1 MTYWECVLCALQGW
15 AKLYL
20 FLFYDFY
27 WQMEDLPKVKIA
39 SFVILSWFV
48 SCLIFC
54 LIICCQHDIF
64 GSQEQD
70 TAVKGVTGHEKEGGD
85 LFTERIEW
93 GENLRKLWL

>member
-1 MTYWECVLCALQGW
+1 MCHLSYSHVQRVNPQAMTRTYVTYWECVFCALQGW
-15 AKLYL
+15 AELYL

-54 LIICCQHDIF
+54 LIICC
-64 GSQEQD
+64 
-70 TAVKGVTGHEKEGGD
+70 
-85 LFTERIEW
+85 
-93 GENLRKLWL
+93 